1 MNPKHGYTMLMAEG
15 RHVLD
20 GETLN
25 GVSTSSNKGVQQN
38 SPIRAGE
45 TTSCECPP
53 HSTYGQDFWIPYPQ
67 VLKEKILGAYHGLD
81 ADTIPEH

>member
-15 RHVLD
+15 RHLLD

-25 GVSTSSNKGVQQN
+25 GVSTSSNKRVQQR

-53 HSTYGQDFWIPYPQ
+53 HSIYGQDFWIPYP
-67 VLKEKILGAYHGLD
+67 
-81 ADTIPEH
+81 